1 MRSDHAIICAS
12 EIETRSICAHFDW
25 RISTVSYTHLDVY
38 KRQLQHSVINFQ
50 MDMQALL
57 DEQMRRK
64 LADPEQPVSG
74 QNSPA
79 SAEKKRS
86 SRRLFGLFQR

>member
-1 MRSDHAIICAS
+1 
-12 EIETRSICAHFDW
+12 
-25 RISTVSYTHLDVY
+25 
-38 KRQLQHSVINFQ
+38 

-64 LADPEQPVSG
+64 LANPEQPTSG

-79 SAEKKRS
+79 SAEKKRT

>member
-1 MRSDHAIICAS
+1 
-12 EIETRSICAHFDW
+12 
-25 RISTVSYTHLDVY
+25 
-38 KRQLQHSVINFQ
+38 

-64 LADPEQPVSG
+64 LANPEQPMSG

-79 SAEKKRS
+79 SSAEKKRPT
-86 SRRLFGLFQR
+86 RRLFGLFQR

>member
-1 MRSDHAIICAS
+1 
-12 EIETRSICAHFDW
+12 
-25 RISTVSYTHLDVY
+25 
-38 KRQLQHSVINFQ
+38 

-64 LADPEQPVSG
+64 LANPEPEQSSSG
-74 QNSPA
+74 QSTPA
-79 SAEKKRS
+79 SAERKRV

>member
-1 MRSDHAIICAS
+1 
-12 EIETRSICAHFDW
+12 
-25 RISTVSYTHLDVY
+25 
-38 KRQLQHSVINFQ
+38 

-64 LADPEQPVSG
+64 LADPEQSVSG

-86 SRRLFGLFQR
+86 RRLFGLFQR